1 MSWLIGILGAIAAL
15 LYGMYQLG
23 PGMNNRKQQKKNEDW
38 VNKWKDLMGGGNRNK
53 K

>member
-1 MSWLIGILGAIAAL
+1 MSWIIGILGAIGAV

-38 VNKWKDLMGGGNRNK
+38 IKKWRDLQGGSK
-53 K
+53 KK